1 MNTRNAFYG
10 LDENLRALAP
20 KYDPPST
27 ISSFTV
33 SKNLQKKC
41 NIMEVAFFREIDFTK
56 KWALKINIFWHFF

>member
-41 NIMEVAFFREIDFTK
+41 NIMEVAFSREIDFTK
-56 KWALKINIFWHFF
+56 KMGFKNQHFLIFF

>member
-27 ISSFTV
+27 ISSLTV
-33 SKNLQKKC
+33 SKNFQKSAIYSVRK
-41 NIMEVAFFREIDFTK
+41 NISKTK
-56 KWALKINIFWHFF
+56 KNEKNYVRRLGFTT